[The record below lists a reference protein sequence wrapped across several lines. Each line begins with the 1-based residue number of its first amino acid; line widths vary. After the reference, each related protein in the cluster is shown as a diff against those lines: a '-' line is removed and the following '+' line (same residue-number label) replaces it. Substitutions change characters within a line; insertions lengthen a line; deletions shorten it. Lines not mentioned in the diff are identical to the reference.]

1 MIISTLSY
9 CTWMSTILGSMFWRR
24 TRKIAIRCSPLFK
37 NERLHQQIHFL
48 KEIDDLKQILR
59 QTVLIEGHR
68 QENDAEHSW
77 HLAMLVI
84 ILSEYA
90 NDVSINLFR
99 TLKMVLIHDLVE
111 IDAGDTFCYD
121 DQARIG
127 KVEREREAAHRIF
140 SILPDEMTKDYID
153 LWEEFEA
160 MKTPE
165 AQFAASVDRLQP
177 LLLNLYSEG
186 YAWKKHRIKKS
197 QVIERNHHIAKGSK
211 ILWEF
216 AQKLIDEAVNRGYII
231 DA

>member
-1 MIISTLSY
+1 MKS
-9 CTWMSTILGSMFWRR
+9 
-24 TRKIAIRCSPLFK
+24 
-37 NERLHQQIHFL
+37 ERLRKQIQFL

-59 QTVLIEGHR
+59 QTVLIKDKR

-77 HLAMLVI
+77 HLAMLVMV
-84 ILSEYA
+84 LSEYS
-90 NDVSINLFR
+90 NDSSIDILR

-121 DQARIG
+121 EQGREG

-140 SILPDEMTKDYID
+140 SILPNEAPKEYIA

-160 MKTPE
+160 METPE
-165 AQFAASVDRLQP
+165 AQFAAAVDRLQP

-186 YAWKKHRIKKS
+186 HAWKKHGIKKS
-197 QVIERNHHIAKGSK
+197 QVIERNHHIAKGSQ

-216 AQKLIDEAVNRGYII
+216 AKNLIDEAVSRGYLI

>member
-1 MIISTLSY
+1 MKS
-9 CTWMSTILGSMFWRR
+9 
-24 TRKIAIRCSPLFK
+24 
-37 NERLHQQIHFL
+37 ERLRKQIQFL

-59 QTVLIEGHR
+59 QTVLIKDKR

-77 HLAMLVI
+77 HLAMLVMV
-84 ILSEYA
+84 LSEYS
-90 NDVSINLFR
+90 NDSSIDILR

-121 DQARIG
+121 EQGREG

-140 SILPDEMTKDYID
+140 SILPNETTKEYID

-160 MKTPE
+160 METPE

-186 YAWKKHRIKKS
+186 HAWKKHGIKKS
-197 QVIERNHHIAKGSK
+197 QVIERNHHIAKGSQ

-216 AQKLIDEAVNRGYII
+216 AKNLIDEAVSRGYLI

>member
-1 MIISTLSY
+1 
-9 CTWMSTILGSMFWRR
+9 MF
-24 TRKIAIRCSPLFK
+24 TA
-37 NERLHQQIHFL
+37 ERLRQQISFL

-59 QTVLIEGHR
+59 QTVLIKDQR

-77 HLAMLVI
+77 HLAMLVLV
-84 ILSEYA
+84 LSEYS
-90 NDVSINLFR
+90 NDPSIDLLR
-99 TLKMVLIHDLVE
+99 TIKMALIHDLVE

-121 DQARIG
+121 DQARKG
-127 KVEREREAAHRIF
+127 KVERERKAAHRIF
-140 SILPDEMTKDYID
+140 GILPDEISEEYIN

-165 AQFAASVDRLQP
+165 AKFAAAVDRLQP

-186 YAWKKHRIKKS
+186 YAWKKHNVKKS

-216 AQKLIDEAVNRGYII
+216 AQNLIDEGVNRGYLI

>member
-1 MIISTLSY
+1 
-9 CTWMSTILGSMFWRR
+9 MF
-24 TRKIAIRCSPLFK
+24 T
-37 NERLHQQIHFL
+37 NERLRQQINFL
-48 KEIDDLKQILR
+48 KEIDNLKQILR
-59 QTVLIEGHR
+59 QTVLIKDRR

-77 HLAMLVI
+77 HLAMLVLV
-84 ILSEYA
+84 LSEYS
-90 NDVSINLFR
+90 NDSSIDLLR
-99 TLKMVLIHDLVE
+99 TIKMTLIHDLVE

-121 DQARIG
+121 DHSKEE
-127 KVEREREAAHRIF
+127 KVAREREAAHRIF
-140 SILPDEMTKDYID
+140 KILPDEMSEEYIG

-165 AQFAASVDRLQP
+165 AQFAAAVDRLQP

-186 YAWKKHRIKKS
+186 YAWKKHGIKKS

-216 AQKLIDEAVNRGYII
+216 AQNLIDEGVNRGYLI

>member
-1 MIISTLSY
+1 VKS
-9 CTWMSTILGSMFWRR
+9 
-24 TRKIAIRCSPLFK
+24 LFS
-37 NERLHQQIHFL
+37 NERLQRQILFL

-59 QTVLIEGHR
+59 QTVLIKDGR

-77 HLAMLVI
+77 HLAMLVMV
-84 ILSEYA
+84 LSEYE
-90 NDVSINLFR
+90 NNSSIDLLR

-121 DQARIG
+121 AQGREG
-127 KVEREREAAHRIF
+127 KTDREREAAHRIF
-140 SILPDEMTKDYID
+140 GILPNEMAQEYIA

-165 AQFAASVDRLQP
+165 AQFAAALDRLQP
-177 LLLNLYSEG
+177 VLLNFYSEG
-186 YAWKKHRIKKS
+186 YAWKKHGITKS

-216 AQKLIDEAVNRGYII
+216 AESLIDEAVRREYLI

>member
-1 MIISTLSY
+1 MY
-9 CTWMSTILGSMFWRR
+9 
-24 TRKIAIRCSPLFK
+24 K
-37 NERLHQQIHFL
+37 NERIRQQIHFL
-48 KEIDDLKQILR
+48 REIDNLKQILR
-59 QTVLIEGHR
+59 QTVLIKDKR

-77 HLAMLVI
+77 HLAMLVMV
-84 ILSEYA
+84 LSEYS
-90 NDVSINLFR
+90 NDSSIDILR

-121 DQARIG
+121 EQGRDG

-140 SILPDEMTKDYID
+140 SILPSGMTQEYID

-160 MKTPE
+160 METPE

-186 YAWKKHRIKKS
+186 YAWKKHGIKKS
-197 QVIERNHHIAKGSK
+197 QVIERNHHIVKGSK

-216 AQKLIDEAVNRGYII
+216 AQNLIDEAVSRGYLI